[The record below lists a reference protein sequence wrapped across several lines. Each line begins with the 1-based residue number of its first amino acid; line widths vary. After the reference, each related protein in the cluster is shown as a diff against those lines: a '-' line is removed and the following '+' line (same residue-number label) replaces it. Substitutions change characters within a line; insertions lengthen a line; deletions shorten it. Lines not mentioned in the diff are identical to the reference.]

1 MVEWGMTGV
10 ERQRG
15 AYRFAVKDKE
25 GEDVWIV
32 AEPAGDHQLKIIGTT
47 GEDLQV
53 GFELAAGTTRQD
65 AQALARAMNKGIA
78 HIVLF

>member
-1 MVEWGMTGV
+1 MVEWSSTGV

-15 AYRFAVKDKE
+15 EYRFTVKDKE
-25 GEDVWIV
+25 GEAVWLV
-32 AEPAGDHQLKIIGTT
+32 GEPTGSPLKIVGTT

-53 GFELAAGTTRQD
+53 GFELAVGTTRRE
-65 AQALARAMNKGIA
+65 AEALARAMNTNIA